1 MSTPVK
7 RRTDPERAQNRRN
20 QVLQAAAVCFA
31 RSGFHAA
38 SMSEIS
44 KEAGMSAGHIYNY
57 FDNKDAIIMAFVDLH
72 AEDVLIKLGE
82 LDSQEDPLQSMIDGA
97 PEHIEKHLDPQ
108 QTELPLE
115 MFAEA
120 SRNPKIAEALRAADR
135 KVGERFR
142 PIIKR
147 ERERRGLAVDDATLD
162 GRIDT
167 MVSLFQGLSIRAIQR
182 PDMNRDSLV
191 AGWRVVLTALLL
203 T

>member
-1 MSTPVK
+1 MKSHVK
-7 RRTDPERAQNRRN
+7 RRTDPERAQSRRN

-31 RSGFHAA
+31 RSGFHGA

-57 FDNKDAIIMAFVDLH
+57 FDSKEAIIMAFVDLE
-72 AEDVLIKLGE
+72 AEHVTAQLRE
-82 LDSQEDPLQSMIDGA
+82 LQSKEDPLQSMIDEA
-97 PEHIEKHLDPQ
+97 PRHIDENLDPEYFQ
-108 QTELPLE
+108 LPLE

-120 SRNPKIAEALRAADR
+120 ARNPKIAAAMRATDVAAMA
-135 KVGERFR
+135 EFR

-147 ERERRGLAVDDATLD
+147 ERERRGLSVDDALLD

-167 MVSLFQGLSIRAIQR
+167 MVSLFHGLPIRALHR
-182 PDMNRDSLV
+182 PQLDRNSLV
-191 AGWRVVLTALLL
+191 EGYRVAMKALLL

>member
-1 MSTPVK
+1 MNAPVK

-57 FDNKDAIIMAFVDLH
+57 FDSKDALIMAFVDLH

-82 LDSQEDPLQSMIDGA
+82 LDSLDDPLQSMIDNA
-97 PEHIEKHLDPQ
+97 PEHIEKHLDPHQ
-108 QTELPLE
+108 HNLPLE
-115 MFAEA
+115 MFSEA

-167 MVSLFQGLSIRAIQR
+167 MVSLFQGLSIRSIQR
-182 PDMNRDSLV
+182 PDMNRAALEE
-191 AGWRVVLTALLL
+191 GWRLVLTALLL

>member
-1 MSTPVK
+1 MNTPVK

-57 FDNKDAIIMAFVDLH
+57 FDSKEAIIMAFVDLH
-72 AEDVLIKLGE
+72 AEDVLMQLGE
-82 LDSQEDPLQSMIDGA
+82 LDSRDDPLQSMIDDA
-97 PEHIEKHLDPQ
+97 PRHIDKSLDPK
-108 QTELPLE
+108 QTDLPLE

-120 SRNPKIAEALRAADR
+120 SRNPKIAEAVRAADR
-135 KVGERFR
+135 KVSDRFR
-142 PIIKR
+142 PIVKR
-147 ERERRGLAVDDATLD
+147 ERERRGLSVEDALLD

-167 MVSLFQGLSIRAIQR
+167 MVAMFQGLPIRALQR
-182 PDMNRDSLV
+182 PNMNRDSLV
-191 AGWRVVLTALLL
+191 DGWRIALTALLL